1 MSVAAAG
8 NEQDDGATDVAFP
21 ATIEGVLAV
30 GAIDKAGRVAGFSNH
45 GDDQANQCTGGSI
58 FQSGRCHP
66 HMKPELVAPGV
77 GILSAWSGD
86 AYVRAD
92 GTSQATPFVTS
103 VVALMLEAGGPLDSR
118 SDVNV
123 LKRALM
129 DTAKPVDGQALPHD
143 DEAGYGIVQ
152 ADAAIAENARLRH
165 ENENLARRLGEAES
179 VVRNASAEA
188 APAPELSTIP
198 ETAPVEAPPA
208 KSAPG
213 KPKPKAKPAST
224 AKPKGKAASKSGA
237 NEASSD
243 DLSVIKGL
251 GPKAATA
258 LNAEGVTSVS
268 QIAAWTDEDI
278 DRWDDKINGRG
289 RIRRD
294 DWVGQ
299 AKALAG

>member
-1 MSVAAAG
+1 MFYLIWEMG
-8 NEQDDGATDVAFP
+8 
-21 ATIEGVLAV
+21 ILLVLAV
-30 GAIDKAGRVAGFSNH
+30 GF
-45 GDDQANQCTGGSI
+45 
-58 FQSGRCHP
+58 
-66 HMKPELVAPGV
+66 GV
-77 GILSAWSGD
+77 FVGYQLWSGD
-86 AYVRAD
+86 A
-92 GTSQATPFVTS
+92 
-103 VVALMLEAGGPLDSR
+103 R
-118 SDVNV
+118 S
-123 LKRALM
+123 A
-129 DTAKPVDGQALPHD
+129 
-143 DEAGYGIVQ
+143 E

-179 VVRNASAEA
+179 VVRNASAEF
-188 APAPELSTIP
+188 APVPELSTIP
-198 ETAPVEAPPA
+198 ETAPVEAPAA
-208 KSAPG
+208 KSEPG

-224 AKPKGKAASKSGA
+224 AKPKLKAASKSGA